1 MADPSPIWDFLNQE
15 FTKAFVGSLAGAGA
29 GAWAAQYIV
38 EKSRVREELLKE
50 IRNTNAAITLVF
62 GVANTFLNVKMQH
75 VQAMYENFN
84 KDREAALEAK
94 KKFTPGDKKQF
105 RFTADIRFQN
115 PPKVPLPQLQKLVF
129 ENIDAPTR
137 AISLI
142 ESLDRSV
149 DTLNSFLLMRNGLI
163 EEFKHTGLN
172 PDAYFGFKVGDMIDE
187 RYASTIKAIY
197 DSTDECIYF
206 SKLLSEDLTRHGNKL
221 KARVP
226 RRFFGTTPNIVT
238 ADFSK
243 AQAYIPSASKF
254 PTWQT
259 AFVAPD
265 PPFTLNFW
273 RTIPPEDSC

>member
-38 EKSRVREELLKE
+38 EKSKVREELLRE
-50 IRNTNAAITLVF
+50 IRSTNAAITLVF

-84 KDREAALEAK
+84 RDKEAVLEAK
-94 KKFTPGDKKQF
+94 KNHTPGNKKEF
-105 RFTADIRFQN
+105 RFAADVRFLD

-129 ENIDAPTR
+129 ESINAPTR

-142 ESLDRSV
+142 ESLDRAV
-149 DTLNSFLLMRNGLI
+149 DTLNNFLTMRNDLI
-163 EEFKHTGLN
+163 KEFKDTGFS
-172 PDAYFGFKVGDMIDE
+172 PAAYFGLKVGDMSDE

-197 DSTDECIYF
+197 ESTDDCIYF
-206 SKLLSEDLTRHGNKL
+206 SKLLSEDLTKHGNKL

-226 RRFFGTTPNIVT
+226 RRFFGTAPNIVT

-243 AQAYIPSASKF
+243 AEAYIPAASKY
-254 PTWQT
+254 PSWQT

-273 RTIPPEDSC
+273 RSIPPEGS